1 MFFTVGRPSQFHS
14 FCESQGLAQIG
25 AEPEGAATGSLDL
38 ASDSPAGASDKGDPA
53 GEPCPSVHRFLSFTG
68 CLCPKVHDEGS
79 TPSTRFGG
87 NHLAE
92 RAATLAQ
99 VAVLLWRMGW

>member
-1 MFFTVGRPSQFHS
+1 MPLS
-14 FCESQGLAQIG
+14 
-25 AEPEGAATGSLDL
+25 EGACRLDDL
-38 ASDSPAGASDKGDPA
+38 FSSRLEGFIDHDMECD
-53 GEPCPSVHRFLSFTG
+53 
-68 CLCPKVHDEGS
+68 DEGS